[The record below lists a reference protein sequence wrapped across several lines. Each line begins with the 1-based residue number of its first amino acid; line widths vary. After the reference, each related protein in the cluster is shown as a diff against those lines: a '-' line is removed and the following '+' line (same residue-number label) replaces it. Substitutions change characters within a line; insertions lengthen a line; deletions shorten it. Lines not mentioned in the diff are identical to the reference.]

1 MSPEMLSELEL
12 AYAIT
17 AHKSQGSEYRA
28 VTFAIGG
35 GAPMLL
41 TRGVLYT
48 AITRAPGA
56 APPRRQRGAHRP
68 DDAEQ
73 PPQQALQRP
82 ALPAAGRSM
91 RALFSQLLDLLYPP
105 KCVFCRRLLR
115 PEEHDVCARCAH
127 ELEPIPAPL
136 RRGQFYTECYAV
148 YPYEGVVAE
157 SLRRFKFSGQSQY
170 AASFGRML
178 APLLRTAPFEI
189 LSWVPVSA
197 KRRRSRGYD
206 QTELLAHAVA
216 KELELPC
223 TQTLQ
228 KIRHN
233 PAQSSQRDAAAR
245 RANVLGAYRAVSPER
260 FAGRSVLL
268 IDDILTTG
276 ATLSECSRVL
286 LTAGASSVVCSRS
299 GRHAGA
305 GAETRRQVGANYVIL
320 FQRPWDRSRHV
331 QRADLCGRARHRA
344 ARAVRHRPR

>member
-1 MSPEMLSELEL
+1 
-12 AYAIT
+12 
-17 AHKSQGSEYRA
+17 
-28 VTFAIGG
+28 
-35 GAPMLL
+35 
-41 TRGVLYT
+41 
-48 AITRAPGA
+48 
-56 APPRRQRGAHRP
+56 
-68 DDAEQ
+68 
-73 PPQQALQRP
+73 
-82 ALPAAGRSM
+82 M

-115 PEEHDVCARCAH
+115 PEEHDV
-127 ELEPIPAPL
+127 EPIPAPL

-286 LTAGASSVVCSRS
+286 LTAGASSVVCAALAATPEP
-299 GRHAGA
+299 GQKPA
-305 GAETRRQVGANYVIL
+305 
-320 FQRPWDRSRHV
+320 DR
-331 QRADLCGRARHRA
+331 
-344 ARAVRHRPR
+344 

>member
-1 MSPEMLSELEL
+1 
-12 AYAIT
+12 
-17 AHKSQGSEYRA
+17 
-28 VTFAIGG
+28 
-35 GAPMLL
+35 
-41 TRGVLYT
+41 
-48 AITRAPGA
+48 
-56 APPRRQRGAHRP
+56 
-68 DDAEQ
+68 
-73 PPQQALQRP
+73 
-82 ALPAAGRSM
+82 M

-148 YPYEGVVAE
+148 YPYESVVAE

-223 TQTLQ
+223 T
-228 KIRHN
+228 
-233 PAQSSQRDAAAR
+233 
-245 RANVLGAYRAVSPER
+245 
-260 FAGRSVLL
+260 
-268 IDDILTTG
+268 
-276 ATLSECSRVL
+276 
-286 LTAGASSVVCSRS
+286 
-299 GRHAGA
+299 
-305 GAETRRQVGANYVIL
+305 
-320 FQRPWDRSRHV
+320 
-331 QRADLCGRARHRA
+331 
-344 ARAVRHRPR
+344 

>member
-1 MSPEMLSELEL
+1 
-12 AYAIT
+12 
-17 AHKSQGSEYRA
+17 
-28 VTFAIGG
+28 
-35 GAPMLL
+35 
-41 TRGVLYT
+41 
-48 AITRAPGA
+48 
-56 APPRRQRGAHRP
+56 
-68 DDAEQ
+68 
-73 PPQQALQRP
+73 
-82 ALPAAGRSM
+82 M

-178 APLLRTAPFEI
+178 APLLRTAPFEV
-189 LSWVPVSA
+189 LTWVPVSA

-286 LTAGASSVVCSRS
+286 LTAGGLRRS

>member
-1 MSPEMLSELEL
+1 
-12 AYAIT
+12 
-17 AHKSQGSEYRA
+17 
-28 VTFAIGG
+28 
-35 GAPMLL
+35 
-41 TRGVLYT
+41 
-48 AITRAPGA
+48 
-56 APPRRQRGAHRP
+56 
-68 DDAEQ
+68 
-73 PPQQALQRP
+73 
-82 ALPAAGRSM
+82 M

-276 ATLSECSRVL
+276 ATLSECSREQQLAPQHAPVRPGRRLQNGNARLLLHGKHGGQRDRQEEEQLRKVQQVL
-286 LTAGASSVVCSRS
+286 LHTKVA
-299 GRHAGA
+299 
-305 GAETRRQVGANYVIL
+305 
-320 FQRPWDRSRHV
+320 
-331 QRADLCGRARHRA
+331 
-344 ARAVRHRPR
+344 

>member
-1 MSPEMLSELEL
+1 
-12 AYAIT
+12 
-17 AHKSQGSEYRA
+17 
-28 VTFAIGG
+28 
-35 GAPMLL
+35 
-41 TRGVLYT
+41 
-48 AITRAPGA
+48 
-56 APPRRQRGAHRP
+56 
-68 DDAEQ
+68 
-73 PPQQALQRP
+73 
-82 ALPAAGRSM
+82 M

-115 PEEHDVCARCAH
+115 PEEHDVCARCVH

-170 AASFGRML
+170 AAAYGRML

-245 RANVLGAYRAVSPER
+245 RANVLGAYRFSR
-260 FAGRSVLL
+260 
-268 IDDILTTG
+268 
-276 ATLSECSRVL
+276 TLCR
-286 LTAGASSVVCSRS
+286 TQCPA
-299 GRHAGA
+299 
-305 GAETRRQVGANYVIL
+305 
-320 FQRPWDRSRHV
+320 DR
-331 QRADLCGRARHRA
+331 
-344 ARAVRHRPR
+344 

>member
-1 MSPEMLSELEL
+1 
-12 AYAIT
+12 
-17 AHKSQGSEYRA
+17 
-28 VTFAIGG
+28 
-35 GAPMLL
+35 
-41 TRGVLYT
+41 
-48 AITRAPGA
+48 
-56 APPRRQRGAHRP
+56 
-68 DDAEQ
+68 
-73 PPQQALQRP
+73 
-82 ALPAAGRSM
+82 M

-178 APLLRTAPFEI
+178 APLLRTAPFEV

-228 KIRHN
+228 KIATIPRSRPSGTPPRGAPMCSALTAPFLPN
-233 PAQSSQRDAAAR
+233 ALQDAA
-245 RANVLGAYRAVSPER
+245 S
-260 FAGRSVLL
+260 
-268 IDDILTTG
+268 
-276 ATLSECSRVL
+276 C
-286 LTAGASSVVCSRS
+286 
-299 GRHAGA
+299 
-305 GAETRRQVGANYVIL
+305 
-320 FQRPWDRSRHV
+320 
-331 QRADLCGRARHRA
+331 
-344 ARAVRHRPR
+344 

>member
-1 MSPEMLSELEL
+1 MIVLAVDSTAVCATAAACLFENDRLVTYALTTSKNGLTHSETLLPIADGVLRLLGKRMDEVGLFAVSAGPGSFTGVRIGAATLKGIAFGRNKPCCAVSALEAL
-12 AYAIT
+12 AYNL
-17 AHKSQGSEYRA
+17 RA
-28 VTFAIGG
+28 ADGT
-35 GAPMLL
+35 
-41 TRGVLYT
+41 
-48 AITRAPGA
+48 
-56 APPRRQRGAHRP
+56 
-68 DDAEQ
+68 
-73 PPQQALQRP
+73 
-82 ALPAAGRSM
+82 
-91 RALFSQLLDLLYPP
+91 
-105 KCVFCRRLLR
+105 
-115 PEEHDVCARCAH
+115 VCALMDA
-127 ELEPIPAPL
+127 

-286 LTAGASSVVCSRS
+286 LTAGASSVVCAALAATPEP
-299 GRHAGA
+299 GQKPA
-305 GAETRRQVGANYVIL
+305 
-320 FQRPWDRSRHV
+320 DR
-331 QRADLCGRARHRA
+331 
-344 ARAVRHRPR
+344 